1 MNEPTIIGP
10 ALLDQIWRQ
19 ARESQRK
26 RKNFNFH
33 LRESDPASRL
43 LNAVEPESYVRPHR
57 HMDPTK
63 DETIIAVR
71 GSFGVVFFDERG
83 AVTSSLIIRAGGE
96 TMGVNIPHGLYHTLV
111 ALDSA
116 SVFFEAKAGPY
127 LPISIAEFASWA
139 PAEGDQGAHAYLEKL
154 RGMFDFELAD

>member
-19 ARESQRK
+19 ARESRRK

-33 LRESDPASRL
+33 LRESDPANRL

-57 HMDPTK
+57 HMDPAK

-83 AVTSSLIIRAGGE
+83 AVTKSLVIRAGGE
-96 TMGVNIPHGLYHTLV
+96 TMGVNIPHGIYRTLV
-111 ALDSA
+111 ALDSG

-127 LPISIAEFASWA
+127 VPISMAEFAAWA
-139 PAEGDQGAHAYLEKL
+139 PAEGDLGSLAYLEKL
-154 RGMFDFELAD
+154 QGLFDYQLAD

>member
-33 LRESDPASRL
+33 LRESDPSSRL

-57 HMDPTK
+57 HMDPAK

-96 TMGVNIPHGLYHTLV
+96 TMGVNIPHGVYHTLL

-127 LPISIAEFASWA
+127 LPVSMAEIASWA
-139 PAEGDQGAHAYLEKL
+139 PAEGDPGAHAYLEKL
-154 RGMFDFELAD
+154 RGMFDFQLAD

>member
-10 ALLDQIWRQ
+10 ALLDQIWKQ
-19 ARESQRK
+19 ARESPRK

-33 LRESDPASRL
+33 LRETDPSNRL
-43 LNAVEPESYVRPHR
+43 LNAMEPESYVRPHR
-57 HMDPTK
+57 HMDPAK
-63 DETIIAVR
+63 DETIIVVR

-83 AVTSSLIIRAGGE
+83 AVTKSLIIRAGGE
-96 TMGVNIPHGLYHTLV
+96 TMGVNIPHGIYHTLV

-127 LPISIAEFASWA
+127 VPISMAEFATWA
-139 PAEGDQGAHAYLEKL
+139 PAEGDLVALAYLEKL
-154 RGMFDFELAD
+154 RDLFDFQLAD

>member
-10 ALLDQIWRQ
+10 ALLDQLWRQ
-19 ARESQRK
+19 ARQSPRK

-33 LRESDPASRL
+33 PRESDPANRL

-57 HMDPTK
+57 HMDAAK
-63 DETIIAVR
+63 DETIIVVR

-83 AVTSSLIIRAGGE
+83 AVTKSLIIRAGGE
-96 TMGVNIPHGLYHTLV
+96 TMGVNIPHGIYHTLV

-127 LPISIAEFASWA
+127 VPISMAEFAAWA
-139 PAEGDQGAHAYLEKL
+139 PAEGDIGALAYLEKL
-154 RGMFDFELAD
+154 RGLFDFQLAD

>member
-19 ARESQRK
+19 ARESPRR

-33 LRESDPASRL
+33 LREFDPANRL
-43 LNAVEPESYVRPHR
+43 LNAVEPDSYVRPHR
-57 HMDPTK
+57 HMDPAK

-71 GSFGVVFFDERG
+71 GSFGVVFFGERG
-83 AVTSSLIIRAGGE
+83 VVTKSLIIRAGGE
-96 TMGVNIPHGLYHTLV
+96 TMGVNIPHGIYHTLV
-111 ALDSA
+111 ALDSG

-127 LPISIAEFASWA
+127 VPISMGEFAAWA
-139 PAEGDQGAHAYLEKL
+139 PAEGDPGALAYLEKL
-154 RGMFDFELAD
+154 RALFDFQLAD

>member
-1 MNEPTIIGP
+1 MSEPTIIGP

-33 LRESDPASRL
+33 LRESDPANRL

-57 HMDPTK
+57 HLDPSK

-71 GSFGVVFFDERG
+71 GSFGVVFFDDSG
-83 AVTSSLIIRAGGE
+83 AVTKSLVIRAGGE
-96 TMGVNIPHGLYHTLV
+96 TMGVNIPHGIYHTLV

-127 LPISIAEFASWA
+127 VPVSMAEFAAWA
-139 PAEGDQGAHAYLEKL
+139 PAEGDLAALGYLEKL
-154 RGMFDFELAD
+154 RGLFDFQLAD

>member
-19 ARESQRK
+19 ARESPRK

-57 HMDPTK
+57 HMDPAK

-83 AVTSSLIIRAGGE
+83 AVTKSLIIRAGGE
-96 TMGVNIPHGLYHTLV
+96 TMGVNIPHGIYHTLV
-111 ALDSA
+111 ALDSG

-127 LPISIAEFASWA
+127 VPTSMAEFAAWA
-139 PAEGDQGAHAYLEKL
+139 PAEDDLGVLAYLEKL
-154 RGMFDFELAD
+154 RGLFDYQLAD

>member
-1 MNEPTIIGP
+1 MNQPTIIGP

-33 LRESDPASRL
+33 LRETDPASRL

-83 AVTSSLIIRAGGE
+83 TVTSSLIIRAGGE
-96 TMGVNIPHGLYHTLV
+96 TMGVNIPHGIFHTLV

-127 LPISIAEFASWA
+127 APLGRAEKASWA
-139 PAEGDQGAHAYLEKL
+139 PAEGDPTAMAYLGRL
-154 RGMFDFELAD
+154 CSLFRVELAD

>member
-10 ALLDQIWRQ
+10 ALLDQIWWQ
-19 ARESQRK
+19 ARESPRK

-57 HMDPTK
+57 HMDPAK

-96 TMGVNIPHGLYHTLV
+96 TMGVNIPHGIYHTLV

-127 LPISIAEFASWA
+127 VPTSMAEFAPWA
-139 PAEGDQGAHAYLEKL
+139 PAEGDPAAHAYLEKL
-154 RGMFDFELAD
+154 RGLFDFQLAD

>member
-1 MNEPTIIGP
+1 MSEPTIIGP

-19 ARESQRK
+19 ARESRRK

-33 LRESDPASRL
+33 LRESDPANRL

-57 HMDPTK
+57 HMDPAK

-83 AVTSSLIIRAGGE
+83 AVTKSLVIRAGGE
-96 TMGVNIPHGLYHTLV
+96 TMGVNIPHGIYHTLV

-127 LPISIAEFASWA
+127 VPISMAEFAAWA
-139 PAEGDQGAHAYLEKL
+139 PAEDDVGSLAYLENL
-154 RGMFDFELAD
+154 RGLFDFQLAD

>member
-1 MNEPTIIGP
+1 VSEPTIIGP

-33 LRESDPASRL
+33 LRESDPANRL

-57 HMDPTK
+57 HLDPSK

-71 GSFGVVFFDERG
+71 GSFGVVFFDDSG
-83 AVTSSLIIRAGGE
+83 AVTKSLVIRAGGE
-96 TMGVNIPHGLYHTLV
+96 TMGVNIPHGIYHTLV

-127 LPISIAEFASWA
+127 VPVSMAEFAAWA
-139 PAEGDQGAHAYLEKL
+139 PAEGDLAALGYLEKL
-154 RGMFDFELAD
+154 RGLFDFQLAD

>member
-10 ALLDQIWRQ
+10 ALLDQLWRQ
-19 ARESQRK
+19 ARESPRK

-33 LRESDPASRL
+33 PRESDPANRL
-43 LNAVEPESYVRPHR
+43 LNAVEPDSYVRPHR
-57 HMDPTK
+57 HMDPAK

-83 AVTSSLIIRAGGE
+83 TVTKSLLIRAGGE
-96 TMGVNIPHGLYHTLV
+96 TMGVNIPHLVYHTLI
-111 ALDSA
+111 ALDTA

-127 LPISIAEFASWA
+127 VPVSMAEFAPWA
-139 PAEGDQGAHAYLEKL
+139 PAEGDLGSIAYLEKL
-154 RGMFDFELAD
+154 RGLFDFQLAN

>member
-1 MNEPTIIGP
+1 VSEPTIIGP

-33 LRESDPASRL
+33 LRESDPANRL

-57 HMDPTK
+57 HLDPSK

-71 GSFGVVFFDERG
+71 GSFGVVFFDEHG
-83 AVTSSLIIRAGGE
+83 AVTRSLIIRAGGE
-96 TMGVNIPHGLYHTLV
+96 TMGVNIPHGIYHTLV

-127 LPISIAEFASWA
+127 VPVSVAELAAWA
-139 PAEGDQGAHAYLEKL
+139 PAEGDLAALGYLEKL
-154 RGMFDFELAD
+154 RCLFDFQLAD

>member
-1 MNEPTIIGP
+1 MNEPIIIGP

-19 ARESQRK
+19 ARESPRK

-33 LRESDPASRL
+33 LRELDPASRL
-43 LNAVEPESYVRPHR
+43 LNAVEPDSYVRPHR
-57 HMDPTK
+57 HMDPAK

-83 AVTSSLIIRAGGE
+83 TVTKSLIIRAGGE
-96 TMGVNIPHGLYHTLV
+96 TMGVNIPHGIYHTLV

-127 LPISIAEFASWA
+127 VPVSMAEIASWA
-139 PAEGDQGAHAYLEKL
+139 PAEGDFGALAYLEKL
-154 RGMFDFELAD
+154 RALFDFQLAD

>member
-1 MNEPTIIGP
+1 VSEPTIIGP

-33 LRESDPASRL
+33 LQESDPANRL

-57 HMDPTK
+57 HMDPSK

-71 GSFGVVFFDERG
+71 GSFGVVFFDDSG
-83 AVTSSLIIRAGGE
+83 AVTKSLVIRAGGE
-96 TMGVNIPHGLYHTLV
+96 TMGVNISHGIYHALV
-111 ALDSA
+111 ALDSG

-127 LPISIAEFASWA
+127 VPVSMAEFAAWA
-139 PAEGDQGAHAYLEKL
+139 PAEGDLAALAYLEKL
-154 RGMFDFELAD
+154 RGLFDFQLAD

>member
-1 MNEPTIIGP
+1 MNQPTIIGA

-33 LRESDPASRL
+33 LRETDPASRL

-96 TMGVNIPHGLYHTLV
+96 TMGVNIPHGIYHTLV

-127 LPISIAEFASWA
+127 LPVSMSELASWA
-139 PAEGDQGAHAYLEKL
+139 PAEGDPGAHAYLEKL

>member
-1 MNEPTIIGP
+1 MKEPTVIGP
-10 ALLDQIWRQ
+10 ALLDQIWKQ
-19 ARESQRK
+19 ARESPRK

-33 LRESDPASRL
+33 LRESDPANRL

-57 HMDPTK
+57 HVDPSK

-83 AVTSSLIIRAGGE
+83 AVTRSLIIRAGGE
-96 TMGVNIPHGLYHTLV
+96 TMGVNIPHGIFHTLV
-111 ALDSA
+111 ALVSA

-127 LPISIAEFASWA
+127 VPIAMAEFASWA
-139 PAEGDQGAHAYLEKL
+139 PPESDPEALPYLEKL
-154 RGMFDFELAD
+154 RGLFDFQLAD

>member
-19 ARESQRK
+19 ARESRRK

-33 LRESDPASRL
+33 LRESDPANRL

-57 HMDPTK
+57 HMDPAK

-83 AVTSSLIIRAGGE
+83 AVTKSLIIRAGGE
-96 TMGVNIPHGLYHTLV
+96 TMGVNIPSGVYHTLV

-127 LPISIAEFASWA
+127 VPISMAEFASWA
-139 PAEGDQGAHAYLEKL
+139 PAEGDMGALAYLEKL
-154 RGMFDFELAD
+154 RGLFDFELAD